1 MNNVD
6 MDDLALGLA
15 AGLVLPP
22 LGLYFLIRGPGF
34 HLRLGALTGLAILI
48 GATVFFGYRTS
59 DPCFDASGIKR
70 GSC

>member
-6 MDDLALGLA
+6 MDDLALIGCRISFTA
-15 AGLVLPP
+15 IGFI
-22 LGLYFLIRGPGF
+22 LYKRAWF
-34 HLRLGALTGLAILI
+34 HLRLGALTGLASDWRDCISRSD
-48 GATVFFGYRTS
+48 V